1 MLFFVR
7 NGMVMLSLHSS
18 RNSKMPSFTISTSNS
33 FQEFFL
39 SPTCYHDNLS
49 MNSVTKHFTVAH
61 RSCFSSQH
69 FFRASVAFLIGISS
83 PGMSQPVSPTFP
95 FGCWLILFSDLE
107 KKVFF
112 TNCIDLTRNL
122 KSVCNARRIF
132 PLVSSEL
139 VFSMW
144 KSYTN
149 WFFFPH

>member
-18 RNSKMPSFTISTSNS
+18 RNSKVLSFTISTSS
-33 FQEFFL
+33 FFQEFFL
-39 SPTCYHDNLS
+39 SPTYYHDNSS

-69 FFRASVAFLIGISS
+69 FFLRASVASLIGISS

-95 FGCWLILFSDLE
+95 FGCWLFLFSDLE

-112 TNCIDLTRNL
+112 TNCIYLTRNL

-139 VFSMW
+139 VFSM
-144 KSYTN
+144 
-149 WFFFPH
+149 